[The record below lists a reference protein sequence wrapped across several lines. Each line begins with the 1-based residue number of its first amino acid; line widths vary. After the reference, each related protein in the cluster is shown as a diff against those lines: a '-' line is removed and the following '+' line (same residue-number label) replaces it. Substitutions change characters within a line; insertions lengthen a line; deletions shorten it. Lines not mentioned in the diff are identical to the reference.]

1 MIKEIIDE
9 LTETEKSLVNPLLK
23 AKVLANRLGNT
34 ELLNWVD
41 KELKGYVGTPPKYRI
56 VKTRMT
62 CDISVGGMIY
72 KENTPF
78 PVLFLNDKELQNFF
92 MQFDIKDGI
101 ETIENYFVGGND
113 TLIKPLGVDF
123 DSIITQHLQ
132 KNNFQGRVHNIQIS
146 SYKTEVIQC
155 LSNVRN
161 IFLNLMLELEKEFPD
176 VEDVSKEPQDV
187 KEEISNKITI
197 IMAENNYSTGDGSNI
212 VSGSNNNTNF
222 ASGKNIRQ
230 NFVINTAKKEQIK
243 TVVDEIRE
251 FIESNDFEEKDEAK
265 LELQRIENQIEK
277 DQPKGNV
284 ISQSLGALKDIFT
297 SVTANLIS
305 GPVIESIT
313 KLLSSLG

>member
-1 MIKEIIDE
+1 MIKKIIDE

-41 KELKGYVGTPPKYRI
+41 KELKGYDGTPPKYRI
-56 VKTRMT
+56 VKTKMT
-62 CDISVGGMIY
+62 CDISVRGIIY

-78 PVLFLNDKELQNFF
+78 PVFFLNDKELQNFF
-92 MQFDIKDGI
+92 MQFDITDGI
-101 ETIENYFVGGND
+101 ETIENYFVDGND

-132 KNNFQGRVHNIQIS
+132 ENNFQGRVHNIQIS
-146 SYKTEVIQC
+146 SYKTEIIQC

-176 VEDVSKEPQDV
+176 VEDVSKEPEDV

-197 IMAENNYSTGDGSNI
+197 IMAENNYSTGDRSNI

-222 ASGKNIRQ
+222 ASGKNITQ
-230 NFVINTAKKEQIK
+230 NFVINTAQKEQIK
-243 TVVDEIRE
+243 TVAEEIRE
-251 FIESNDFEEKDEAK
+251 FIESNDFEDKEEAK

-284 ISQSLGALKDIFT
+284 IYQSLGALKDIFT
-297 SVTANLIS
+297 SVTANVVS

-313 KLLSSLG
+313 TLLSNLG